1 MPLSVL
7 SFFKAAIARKFAGRL
22 LIDFCNSLNFVLF
35 ICAI

>member
-7 SFFKAAIARKFAGRL
+7 SFFKVAIACKFAGRL
-22 LIDFCNSLNFVLF
+22 LIDFYNSLNFVLF